1 MKNPIS
7 LLLIFIF
14 LISNAC
20 KESSENADKD
30 TEDRSEEVEQSAR
43 ATITLPRF
51 PSPAAIV
58 EQTIG
63 LSTVTINYSRP
74 NVVASNGVDRT
85 GKIWG
90 KQVPYDFDFRPAMG
104 GGNPRPW
111 RAGAN
116 ENTTIEISH
125 DAEIEGKPLKAGIYG
140 LHVAIHQNSG
150 ATVIFSNTS
159 NAWGSFSYEESEDA
173 LRVEVQTA
181 EIPLAKRLIYTF
193 TDVNKTSG
201 TVTLDWEMKRI
212 PFTVEFDT
220 HNMVLGQFR
229 DALADTTG
237 ISWVDYNRAASYCA
251 NNSVNLEQGM
261 DWVDASIALETNYRN
276 LSTKS
281 KLLAGLGQSE
291 QSMDVKNEALELPTT
306 RPNDYY
312 SYGTEFIRLGKVQQ
326 AMEIYQRLSK
336 RWPDHWLTAHG
347 LARAYSAMGDFE
359 KAIGFENEA
368 LGKAPD
374 ANMGFIE
381 GAIEK
386 LESGQDFN

>member
-1 MKNPIS
+1 MKNQIS
-7 LLLIFIF
+7 LLLIIIF

-20 KESSENADKD
+20 KDNSENADTD
-30 TEDRSEEVEQSAR
+30 IEDQNEEVEQTTR
-43 ATITLPRF
+43 VTITLPRF
-51 PSPAAIV
+51 PSPAAVV

-74 NVVASNGVDRT
+74 NVIASNGVDRT

-125 DAEIEGKPLKAGIYG
+125 DAEIEGEPIKAGIYG
-140 LHVAIHQNSG
+140 LHVAIHQDGG
-150 ATVIFSNTS
+150 ATLIFSNTS
-159 NAWGSFSYEESEDA
+159 DAWGSFSYEESKDA
-173 LRVEVQTA
+173 LRVEVQTG

-193 TDVNKTSG
+193 TDVSKTSG
-201 TVTLDWEMKRI
+201 TVALDWEMKRI
-212 PFTVEFDT
+212 PFTIEFDT
-220 HNMVLGQFR
+220 HNMMFSQFHK
-229 DALADTTG
+229 ALADTAG
-237 ISWVDYNRAASYCA
+237 IAWVDYNRAAAYCA
-251 NNSVNLEQGM
+251 DNNVNLEEGRK
-261 DWVDASIALETNYRN
+261 WVEASIALETNYRN

-281 KLLAGLGQSE
+281 KLLSGLGQGE
-291 QSMDVKNEALELPTT
+291 QSMYVKNEALELSTT

-312 SYGTEFIRLGKVQQ
+312 SYGTEFIRLGKNQE
-326 AMEIYQRLSK
+326 AMEIYQRLSE

-347 LARAYSAMGDFE
+347 LARAYSARGDYV
-359 KAIGFENEA
+359 KALEYERDA
-368 LGKAPD
+368 LTKAPE
-374 ANMGFIE
+374 NNKGFIE

-386 LESGQDFN
+386 LEKGEDFN

>member
-1 MKNPIS
+1 MKKFNFYSILFLFSIS
-7 LLLIFIF
+7 I
-14 LISNAC
+14 AC
-20 KESSENADKD
+20 KENSENADTN
-30 TEDRSEEVEQSAR
+30 TEAQSEEIEQTR
-43 ATITLPRF
+43 PTVTLPRF
-51 PSPAAIV
+51 PSPAATV

-63 LSTVTINYSRP
+63 ISTVTIKYSRP
-74 NVVASNGVDRT
+74 NVIASNGVDRT

-159 NAWGSFSYEESEDA
+159 DAWGSFSYEESEDA

-212 PFTVEFDT
+212 PFTIEFDT